1 MRCLIHGVGVL
12 FAATSGSLFYILA
25 FSKYLRTSD
34 TVNNMLGY
42 NTATLTMHQHML
54 GFINYDTISAVYGT
68 PIIPAMLNFSQSGLS
83 MRMRLTAATDDLNKQ
98 TGSGSALFFSNMAL
112 GTLGLNVTS
121 FTVACTWAM
130 NSTTG
135 SNTTTKYSTSMA
147 GKPNQGISW
156 SGINYLPTTI
166 KATTNIA
173 TLTAKR
179 LSPNATTCQY
189 NMKLM
194 HNEAFELWTTSM
206 ASFNIYETN
215 FQVIDNG
222 QQPLAWQFNP
232 NEATFSWFFYRA
244 RSEDFN
250 QIALASQLLTG
261 IVILSGFVRRV
272 SFATPS
278 GHRKTIFHFSVDPLS
293 SQCKYYNS
301 ALVNFL
307 EVFLIIADRYMF
319 FRTINALD
327 FFIAN
332 DWGFGK
338 TLMYFNYANM
348 MGSVFWFVLGL
359 HKIIALL
366 LYGISS
372 VSKRTL
378 IVRAKKRRR
387 LSQIKYDANGAVTVK
402 RERRNSTTLL

>member
-179 LSPNATTCQY
+179 LSPNATTC
-189 NMKLM
+189 
-194 HNEAFELWTTSM
+194 
-206 ASFNIYETN
+206 
-215 FQVIDNG
+215 
-222 QQPLAWQFNP
+222 
-232 NEATFSWFFYRA
+232 
-244 RSEDFN
+244 
-250 QIALASQLLTG
+250 
-261 IVILSGFVRRV
+261 
-272 SFATPS
+272 
-278 GHRKTIFHFSVDPLS
+278 
-293 SQCKYYNS
+293 
-301 ALVNFL
+301 
-307 EVFLIIADRYMF
+307 
-319 FRTINALD
+319 
-327 FFIAN
+327 
-332 DWGFGK
+332 
-338 TLMYFNYANM
+338 
-348 MGSVFWFVLGL
+348 
-359 HKIIALL
+359 
-366 LYGISS
+366 
-372 VSKRTL
+372 
-378 IVRAKKRRR
+378 
-387 LSQIKYDANGAVTVK
+387 
-402 RERRNSTTLL
+402 